1 MLSEELGKLRELYD
15 EGALSDEEYEAAKAR
30 LLGQSSFIVASGNE
44 KSSELLGMTPST
56 YAMAMHLSQ
65 YAVYVIPLPG
75 VIIPIAMWLY
85 GRASDEF
92 VNEHGRD
99 LMNFLISYIIYVFIA
114 FVLCFVAFGFGLL
127 TLLVLLGW
135 TLLTLL
141 VLLGLIAPIFGAIAA
156 SKGESYRYPMT
167 LKFF

>member
-1 MLSEELGKLRELYD
+1 MLSEELGKLKELHD

-30 LLGQSSFIVASGNE
+30 LLGQSSFITSSSHG

-65 YAVYVIPLPG
+65 YAAYILPLAG
-75 VIIPIAMWLY
+75 VIVPIAMWLY
-85 GRASDEF
+85 ARDSDEF

-99 LMNFLISYIIYVFIA
+99 LMIFLVSYAIYVVVAFI
-114 FVLCFVAFGFGLL
+114 LCFVAIGF
-127 TLLVLLGW
+127 VLLPI
-135 TLLTLL
+135 
-141 VLLGLIAPIFGAIAA
+141 LGLMGLILPIFGAIAA

-167 LKFF
+167 LKLF

>member
-1 MLSEELGKLRELYD
+1 MLSEELGKLRELHD

-30 LLGQSSFIVASGNE
+30 LLGQSSFIVASDNE

-65 YAVYVIPLPG
+65 YAAYVIPLAG

-85 GRASDEF
+85 ARDSDEF
-92 VNEHGRD
+92 VNDHGRD

-114 FVLCFVAFGFGLL
+114 FILCFVAIGF
-127 TLLVLLGW
+127 VLLPI
-135 TLLTLL
+135 
-141 VLLGLIAPIFGAIAA
+141 LGLIGLILPIFGAIAA